1 MTFVLN
7 GIPYE
12 IIEID
17 QIEYKKI
24 REEQDKQKG
33 IEKKENVDGI
43 YYGASHYDICKIYL
57 DKDLTYDRK
66 RKTLMHELAHCYI
79 NEYITHVDY
88 QLTQEEAADL
98 VANSHDIIENII
110 HDYFGA
116 SL

>member
-1 MTFVLN
+1 MIFELN
-7 GIPYE
+7 GIKYK

-17 QIEYKKI
+17 QIEYKKL
-24 REEQDKQKG
+24 REEQDKKKG
-33 IEKKENVDGI
+33 IEKNEDKDGI
-43 YYGASHYDICKIYL
+43 YYGASHYDENKIYL
-57 DKDLTYDRK
+57 DKDLNYDRK

-98 VANSHDIIENII
+98 VANSHDIITQII
-110 HDYFGA
+110 DDYFMS

>member
-1 MTFVLN
+1 MNFEMN
-7 GIPYE
+7 GIWYE

-17 QIEYKKI
+17 QIEYKKL
-24 REEQDKQKG
+24 RAKQDEEKG

-57 DKDLTYDRK
+57 DKDLDEQRK

-88 QLTQEEAADL
+88 QLTQEEACDL
-98 VANSHDIIENII
+98 VANSHDIIGNIVE
-110 HDYFGA
+110 DYFRK
-116 SL
+116 SV